1 MHDSENNDAPCTY
14 IPEEIIYSSDSDS
27 EKSYEPLRNK
37 VNVRNSQSLLAS
49 TEHLA

>member
-1 MHDSENNDAPCTY
+1 MHDSENNDAPY
-14 IPEEIIYSSDSDS
+14 IPEEIISSSDSDS
-27 EKSYEPLRNK
+27 EKGYEPLRNK